1 MQIRPPKPLP
11 MLRLDQ
17 LGALHGTTDQVKRT
31 GLGMSDD
38 TKVAL
43 KRLDLTRIR
52 PSEFNAIAVRLRE
65 EGKLT
70 EDVVSNLI
78 LFRASGW
85 RSMADDRPFDLIKE
99 AEDMARIVRSA
110 SPMSQI
116 ASQRIGLEGA
126 LYSAKGLAKF
136 IKTYQIGAGFDGHA

>member
-1 MQIRPPKPLP
+1 MQIRPPKALP

-17 LGALHGTTDQVKRT
+17 LGNLHGTTDQVKRT

-38 TKVAL
+38 VIAVVKH
-43 KRLDLTRIR
+43 LDLTRIR
-52 PSEFNAIAVRLRE
+52 PSEFNAIAVRLLE

-70 EDVVSNLI
+70 EDVASNLI

-99 AEDMARIVRSA
+99 AEEMARIVRSA
-110 SPMSQI
+110 SPMSPV
-116 ASQRIGLEGA
+116 ASQRAGLEGA

-136 IKTYQIGAGFDGHA
+136 INTYQKGAGFEARA